1 MLLSLSKK
9 IMLAIILFFITCF
22 GIMGYTLYS
31 VYSNHL
37 IEEQTYLHAKNMQY
51 NELLYYYNKIT
62 SGLENQEKVHEI
74 INNSKH
80 IADLKKNENRR
91 YQNLQSN
98 LYMILGCLTFFAI
111 MVILMIVFMHNLI
124 FLPLAYISEI
134 NETIQ
139 KGIYRQRLK
148 LPAKKI
154 HDEFN
159 KLETTYNNM
168 LDHIEAQITEIKKQK
183 EFLQNILNGIP
194 DAIRV
199 FDFSGNIILT
209 NESYK
214 NNLELQK
221 QHGNKPVK
229 CYFSLLKKDSPCSV
243 ANSSCPLRDLKKQKT
258 VKFIQQLPYGNQ
270 QYLSVN
276 ASRIDVTKEPLIIE
290 SFRDLSNDIKF
301 SHQQKV
307 ASLGF
312 LTAAIAHEIKNSLG
326 SMRLIFES
334 VLQKKNSAAER
345 KKYDNLLYSQLLEC
359 IKIPERLIKIARF
372 APDEKIKINC
382 LDTIKEISALLD
394 YEAKHNGITV
404 DISTQPNLP
413 NIIGNETDFKMIF
426 LNLAK
431 NAIKAMPEGGLLK
444 FTLQAQNK
452 YVEID
457 VEDTGSGIAPKDL
470 PHIFEPFFGGSK
482 EETNSGLGLAIVK
495 SLLHSFN
502 GDIKVTSK
510 LGKGSI
516 FKLKFPYKPQK

>member
-1 MLLSLSKK
+1 MFLSLSKK
-9 IMLAIILFFITCF
+9 IILVIILFFITCF

-31 VYSNHL
+31 IYNNHL
-37 IEEQTYLHAKNMQY
+37 VEEQEYLHKKNMQY
-51 NELLYYYNKIT
+51 NELLYNYNKI
-62 SGLENQEKVHEI
+62 SSELENQEEI
-74 INNSKH
+74 HKFINNPKNF
-80 IADLKKNENRR
+80 ADLKKNKNKH

-134 NETIQ
+134 NETIRR
-139 KGIYRQRLK
+139 GIYQQRLK
-148 LPAKKI
+148 LPTKKI

-168 LDHIEAQITEIKKQK
+168 LDYIEAQITEIKNQK
-183 EFLQNILNGIP
+183 EFLQNIINGIP

-221 QHGNKPVK
+221 QQSNKPVK
-229 CYFSLLKKDSPCSV
+229 CYFSLLKKNSPCPV
-243 ANSSCPLRDLKKQKT
+243 ANSNCPLRDLKKQKT
-258 VKFIQQLPYGNQ
+258 VRFVQQLPYGNQ

-276 ASRIDVTKEPLIIE
+276 ASRINATKKPLIIE

-326 SMRLIFES
+326 SMRLIFENM
-334 VLQKKNSAAER
+334 LQKKNTAVDH
-345 KKYDNLLYSQLLEC
+345 KKYDSLLYAQLLEC
-359 IKIPERLIKIARF
+359 IKIPERLIKIAHF

-382 LDTIKEISALLD
+382 FDAIKEISALLD

-444 FTLQAQNK
+444 FTLQTQNK
-452 YVEID
+452 HVEIN

-495 SLLHSFN
+495 SLLHNFN